1 MSQQIYCRNG
11 AFSFSNKTPPDE
23 FVSRQIRAIA
33 LCNATVHHLTQKNP
47 HSHTRT
53 EDFLFF
59 FPANKKNCHRHVN
72 GFSDIPFISLL
83 RDRAKSFKNIF
94 SIQ

>member
-1 MSQQIYCRNG
+1 MQKNNKTIKYYLSQQIYCRNG
-11 AFSFSNKTPPDE
+11 AFSFSNKTSPDE

-47 HSHTRT
+47 HPHTKT

-59 FPANKKNCHRHVN
+59 FF
-72 GFSDIPFISLL
+72 FS
-83 RDRAKSFKNIF
+83 
-94 SIQ
+94 

>member
-1 MSQQIYCRNG
+1 MQKNNKTIKYYLSQQIYCRNG
-11 AFSFSNKTPPDE
+11 AFSFSNKTSPDE

-47 HSHTRT
+47 HPHTKT

-59 FPANKKNCHRHVN
+59 FFFSANKKTV
-72 GFSDIPFISLL
+72 I
-83 RDRAKSFKNIF
+83 AT
-94 SIQ
+94 